1 VHHFLEG
8 PMNTIPEPTSPEALS
23 RLAQELTDIAERSQ
37 RLIADFTEN
46 ADKLNTG
53 ETQQEFMLIGQ
64 TFMQYAMKLA
74 ENPIQMIEAQAD
86 LWAQYS
92 SLWQNTLQRITGNEA
107 APVATPDAG
116 DRRFKD
122 AEWSNNII
130 FDYIK
135 QSYLLTSRWLVDQT
149 GHTEGLEPHLAKK
162 VDFFTRQFVDAI
174 SPTNFV
180 ATNPTVLKETLE
192 TRGENLLKGLQNIL
206 SDMERGHGQLRISQ
220 TDMEAFSVGENIAV
234 TPGQVVFQNELMQL
248 IHYEPTTETQ
258 FETPLLIV
266 PPWINKFYIL
276 DLRPEN
282 SFIKWATDQGHSVYV
297 ISWINPTEELRH
309 KDFTSYMMDGPL
321 AALEAIKTDIG
332 VQKVNAIGYCLG
344 GTLLSATLAYAA
356 KKNMDSFASATF
368 FTTLVDFEKAG
379 ELSVFVD
386 EDQIQA
392 IERKMRDK
400 GFLDGAEM
408 ASTFNSLRSND
419 LIWSFV
425 VSNYLMGKEPFPFDL
440 LFWNS
445 DSTRLPEAMHSFYLR
460 NMYQKNLMREPGGIS
475 MGNVPINL
483 GDIDV
488 PTYFLATKEDHIAPW
503 PGVYQGMKRFGGQS
517 KFVLAA
523 SGHIA
528 GVINPPTA
536 EKYSYWTN
544 EQKLDEQEDW
554 LESSVEKPGSWWNDW
569 QSWILSNTG
578 QKVPARIPGKG
589 KLSSIEAA
597 PGSYVKVRS

>member
-1 VHHFLEG
+1 
-8 PMNTIPEPTSPEALS
+8 MNTSPEQTSQEALS
-23 RLAQELTDIAERSQ
+23 RLAEELTDIAERSQ

-46 ADKLNTG
+46 ADKLNAG

-92 SLWQNTLQRITGNEA
+92 TLWQNTLQRMTGNEA
-107 APVATPDAG
+107 EPVASPDAG

-149 GHTEGLEPHLAKK
+149 GHAEGLEPHLAKK

-206 SDMERGHGQLRISQ
+206 NDMERGHGQLRISQ

-258 FETPLLIV
+258 FETPLLII

-332 VQKVNAIGYCLG
+332 IQKVNAIGYCLG

-392 IERKMRDK
+392 IERKMREK

-475 MGNVPINL
+475 MANVPINL

-503 PGVYQGMKRFGGQS
+503 PGVYQGMKRFGGES

-528 GVINPPTA
+528 GVINPPAA

-544 EQKLDEQEDW
+544 EQKLDEQGDW
-554 LESSVEKPGSWWNDW
+554 LESSVEKPGSWWIDW
-569 QSWILSNTG
+569 QSWVLSNTG
-578 QKVPARIPGKG
+578 QQVPARIPGKG
-589 KLSSIEAA
+589 KLSRIEAA

>member
-1 VHHFLEG
+1 
-8 PMNTIPEPTSPEALS
+8 MNTSPEQTSQEALS
-23 RLAQELTDIAERSQ
+23 RLAEELTDIAERSQ

-46 ADKLNTG
+46 ADKLNAG

-92 SLWQNTLQRITGNEA
+92 TLWQNTLQRMTGNEA
-107 APVATPDAG
+107 EPVATPDAG

-149 GHTEGLEPHLAKK
+149 GQAEGLEPHLAKK

-332 VQKVNAIGYCLG
+332 IQKVNAIGYCLG

-392 IERKMRDK
+392 IERKMRDR

-425 VSNYLMGKEPFPFDL
+425 VSNYLMGREPFPFDL

-460 NMYQKNLMREPGGIS
+460 NMYQKNLMCEPGGIS

-503 PGVYQGMKRFGGQS
+503 PGVYQGMKRFGGES

-528 GVINPPTA
+528 GVINPPAA

-544 EQKLDEQEDW
+544 EHNLDEQGDW
-554 LESSVEKPGSWWNDW
+554 LESSVEKPGSWWIDW

-589 KLSSIEAA
+589 KLSRIEAA

>member
-1 VHHFLEG
+1 V
-8 PMNTIPEPTSPEALS
+8 NTIPEQTSQEALS
-23 RLAQELTDIAERSQ
+23 RLAEELTDIAERSQ

-569 QSWILSNTG
+569 QSWILSNSG

>member
-1 VHHFLEG
+1 
-8 PMNTIPEPTSPEALS
+8 
-23 RLAQELTDIAERSQ
+23 
-37 RLIADFTEN
+37 FTEN
-46 ADKLNTG
+46 ADKLNAG

-92 SLWQNTLQRITGNEA
+92 SLWQNTLQRMTGNEA
-107 APVATPDAG
+107 EPIATPDAG

-392 IERKMRDK
+392 IDRKMRDK

>member
-1 VHHFLEG
+1 
-8 PMNTIPEPTSPEALS
+8 MNTSPEQTSQEALS

-92 SLWQNTLQRITGNEA
+92 TLWQNTLQRMTGNEA
-107 APVATPDAG
+107 EPVATPDAG

-122 AEWSNNII
+122 SEWSNNII

-149 GHTEGLEPHLAKK
+149 GHAEGLEPHLAKK

-206 SDMERGHGQLRISQ
+206 NDMERGHGQLRISQ

-258 FETPLLIV
+258 FETPLLII

-332 VQKVNAIGYCLG
+332 IQKVNAIGYCLG

-503 PGVYQGMKRFGGQS
+503 PGVYQGMKRFGGES

-528 GVINPPTA
+528 GVINPPAA

-544 EQKLDEQEDW
+544 EKKLDEQGDW
-554 LESSVEKPGSWWNDW
+554 LESSVEKPGSWWIDW

-578 QKVPARIPGKG
+578 LKVPARIPGKG
-589 KLSSIEAA
+589 KLSRIEAA

>member
-1 VHHFLEG
+1 V
-8 PMNTIPEPTSPEALS
+8 NTIPEQTSQEALS
-23 RLAQELTDIAERSQ
+23 RLAEELTDIAERSQ

-248 IHYEPTTETQ
+248 IHYEPTTATQ

>member
-1 VHHFLEG
+1 V
-8 PMNTIPEPTSPEALS
+8 NTIPDQTSQEALS
-23 RLAQELTDIAERSQ
+23 RLAEELTDIAERSQ

-503 PGVYQGMKRFGGQS
+503 PGVYQGMKRFSGQS

>member
-1 VHHFLEG
+1 
-8 PMNTIPEPTSPEALS
+8 MNTIPEPTSPEALS
-23 RLAQELTDIAERSQ
+23 RLAEELTDIAERSQ

-46 ADKLNTG
+46 ADKLHTG

-64 TFMQYAMKLA
+64 TFMRYAMKLA

-92 SLWQNTLQRITGNEA
+92 SLWQNTLQRMTGNEA
-107 APVATPDAG
+107 EPVATPDAG

>member
-1 VHHFLEG
+1 
-8 PMNTIPEPTSPEALS
+8 MNTSPEQTSQEALS
-23 RLAQELTDIAERSQ
+23 RLAEELTDIAERSQ

-46 ADKLNTG
+46 ADKLNAG

-92 SLWQNTLQRITGNEA
+92 TLWQNTLQRMTGNEA
-107 APVATPDAG
+107 EPVASPDAG

-149 GHTEGLEPHLAKK
+149 GHAEGLEPHLAKK

-220 TDMEAFSVGENIAV
+220 TDMDAFSVGENIAV
-234 TPGQVVFQNELMQL
+234 TPGQVVFENELMQL

-258 FETPLLIV
+258 FETPLLII

-332 VQKVNAIGYCLG
+332 IQKVNAIGYCLG

-356 KKNMDSFASATF
+356 KKNLDNFASATF

-503 PGVYQGMKRFGGQS
+503 PGVYQGMKRFGGES

-528 GVINPPTA
+528 GVINPPAA

-544 EQKLDEQEDW
+544 EQKLDEQGDW
-554 LESSVEKPGSWWNDW
+554 LESSVEKPGSWWIDW

-578 QKVPARIPGKG
+578 LKVPARIPGKG
-589 KLSSIEAA
+589 KLSRIEAA

>member
-1 VHHFLEG
+1 
-8 PMNTIPEPTSPEALS
+8 MNTSPEQTSQEALS
-23 RLAQELTDIAERSQ
+23 RLAEELTDIAERSQ

-46 ADKLNTG
+46 ADKLNAG

-92 SLWQNTLQRITGNEA
+92 TLWQNTLQRMTGNEA
-107 APVATPDAG
+107 EPVATPDAG

-149 GHTEGLEPHLAKK
+149 GHAEGLEPHLAKK
-162 VDFFTRQFVDAI
+162 VDFFTRQFIDAI

-258 FETPLLIV
+258 FETPLLII

-344 GTLLSATLAYAA
+344 GTLLSATLAYAT
-356 KKNMDSFASATF
+356 KKNLDNFASATF

-503 PGVYQGMKRFGGQS
+503 PGVYQGMKRFGGES

-528 GVINPPTA
+528 GVINPPAA

-544 EQKLDEQEDW
+544 EQKLDEQGDW
-554 LESSVEKPGSWWNDW
+554 LESSVEKPGSWWIDW

-578 QKVPARIPGKG
+578 LKVPARIPGKG
-589 KLSSIEAA
+589 KLSRIEAA

>member
-1 VHHFLEG
+1 
-8 PMNTIPEPTSPEALS
+8 MNTIPEPTSPEALS
-23 RLAQELTDIAERSQ
+23 RLAEELTDIAERSQ

-107 APVATPDAG
+107 APVAAPDAG

-569 QSWILSNTG
+569 QSWILSNSG

>member
-1 VHHFLEG
+1 
-8 PMNTIPEPTSPEALS
+8 
-23 RLAQELTDIAERSQ
+23 
-37 RLIADFTEN
+37 
-46 ADKLNTG
+46 
-53 ETQQEFMLIGQ
+53 
-64 TFMQYAMKLA
+64 MKLA

-92 SLWQNTLQRITGNEA
+92 SLWQNTLQRMTGNEA
-107 APVATPDAG
+107 EPVATPDAG

-192 TRGENLLKGLQNIL
+192 TRGENLLKGLQNVL

-483 GDIDV
+483 GDIDI

>member
-1 VHHFLEG
+1 V
-8 PMNTIPEPTSPEALS
+8 NTIPDQTSQEALS
-23 RLAQELTDIAERSQ
+23 RLAEELTDIAERSQ

-92 SLWQNTLQRITGNEA
+92 SLWQNTLQRMTGNEA
-107 APVATPDAG
+107 EPVATPDAG

-258 FETPLLIV
+258 FETPLLII

-276 DLRPEN
+276 DLRPGN

-332 VQKVNAIGYCLG
+332 IQKVNAIGYCLG

-503 PGVYQGMKRFGGQS
+503 PGVYQGMKRFGGES

-528 GVINPPTA
+528 GVINPPAA

-544 EQKLDEQEDW
+544 EKKLDEQGDW
-554 LESSVEKPGSWWNDW
+554 LESSVEKPGSWWVDW

-578 QKVPARIPGKG
+578 LKVPARIPGKG
-589 KLSSIEAA
+589 KLSRIEAA

>member
-1 VHHFLEG
+1 
-8 PMNTIPEPTSPEALS
+8 MNTIPEPTSPEALS
-23 RLAQELTDIAERSQ
+23 RLAEELTDIAERSQ

-53 ETQQEFMLIGQ
+53 DTQQEFMLIGQ

-92 SLWQNTLQRITGNEA
+92 SLWQNTLQRMTGNEA
-107 APVATPDAG
+107 EPVATPDAG

-332 VQKVNAIGYCLG
+332 IQKVNAIGYCLG

-483 GDIDV
+483 GDIDI

>member
-1 VHHFLEG
+1 
-8 PMNTIPEPTSPEALS
+8 MNTSPEQTSQEALS
-23 RLAQELTDIAERSQ
+23 RLAEELTDIAERSQ

-46 ADKLNTG
+46 ADKLNAG

-74 ENPIQMIEAQAD
+74 ENPIQMLEAQAD

-92 SLWQNTLQRITGNEA
+92 TLWHNTLQRMTGNEA
-107 APVATPDAG
+107 EPVATPDAG

-149 GHTEGLEPHLAKK
+149 GHAEGLEPHLAKK

-258 FETPLLIV
+258 FDTPLLII

-297 ISWINPTEELRH
+297 ISWINPTEELRY

-356 KKNMDSFASATF
+356 KKNLDNFASATF

-503 PGVYQGMKRFGGQS
+503 PGVYQGMKRFGGET

-528 GVINPPTA
+528 GVINPPAA

-544 EQKLDEQEDW
+544 EQKLDEQGDW
-554 LESSVEKPGSWWNDW
+554 LESSVEKPGSWWIDW

-578 QKVPARIPGKG
+578 LRVPARIPGKG
-589 KLSSIEAA
+589 KLSRIEAA

>member
-1 VHHFLEG
+1 
-8 PMNTIPEPTSPEALS
+8 MNTSPEQTSQEALS
-23 RLAQELTDIAERSQ
+23 RLAEELTDIAERSQ

-46 ADKLNTG
+46 ADKLNAG

-74 ENPIQMIEAQAD
+74 ENPIQMLEAQAD

-92 SLWQNTLQRITGNEA
+92 TLWQNTLQRMTGNEA
-107 APVATPDAG
+107 EPVATPDAG

-149 GHTEGLEPHLAKK
+149 EQAEGLEPHLAKK

-332 VQKVNAIGYCLG
+332 IQKVNAIGYCLG

-392 IERKMRDK
+392 IERKMRDR
-400 GFLDGAEM
+400 GFLDGAEI

-425 VSNYLMGKEPFPFDL
+425 VSNYLMGREPFPFDL

-460 NMYQKNLMREPGGIS
+460 NMYQKNLMCEPGGIS

-503 PGVYQGMKRFGGQS
+503 PGVYQGMKRFGGES

-528 GVINPPTA
+528 GVINPPAA

-544 EQKLDEQEDW
+544 EQNLDEQGDW
-554 LESSVEKPGSWWNDW
+554 LESSVEKSGSWWIDW

-589 KLSSIEAA
+589 KLSRIEAA

>member
-1 VHHFLEG
+1 
-8 PMNTIPEPTSPEALS
+8 MKTIPEPTSPEALS
-23 RLAQELTDIAERSQ
+23 RLAEELTDIAERSQ

-149 GHTEGLEPHLAKK
+149 GHIEGLEPHLAKRI
-162 VDFFTRQFVDAI
+162 DFFTRQFVDAI

>member
-1 VHHFLEG
+1 
-8 PMNTIPEPTSPEALS
+8 MNTIPEPTSPEALS

-92 SLWQNTLQRITGNEA
+92 SLWQNTLQRMTGNEA
-107 APVATPDAG
+107 EPVATPDAG

-569 QSWILSNTG
+569 QSWILSNSG

>member
-1 VHHFLEG
+1 
-8 PMNTIPEPTSPEALS
+8 MNTIPEPTSPEALS
-23 RLAQELTDIAERSQ
+23 RLAEELTDIAERSQ

-92 SLWQNTLQRITGNEA
+92 SLWQNTLQRMTGNEA
-107 APVATPDAG
+107 EPVATPDAG

-483 GDIDV
+483 DDIDV

>member
-1 VHHFLEG
+1 V
-8 PMNTIPEPTSPEALS
+8 NTIPEQTSQEALS
-23 RLAQELTDIAERSQ
+23 RLAEELTDIAERSQ

-92 SLWQNTLQRITGNEA
+92 SLWQSTLQRITGNEA

-356 KKNMDSFASATF
+356 KKNLDNFASATF

-569 QSWILSNTG
+569 QSWILSNSG
-578 QKVPARIPGKG
+578 QKVPARSPGKG

>member
-1 VHHFLEG
+1 
-8 PMNTIPEPTSPEALS
+8 MNTSPEQTSQEALS
-23 RLAQELTDIAERSQ
+23 RLAEELTDIAERSQ

-46 ADKLNTG
+46 ADKLNAG

-92 SLWQNTLQRITGNEA
+92 TLWQNTLQRMTGNEA
-107 APVATPDAG
+107 EPVASPDAG

-149 GHTEGLEPHLAKK
+149 GHAEGLEPHLAKK

-220 TDMEAFSVGENIAV
+220 TDMDAFSVGENIAV

-258 FETPLLIV
+258 FETPLLII

-309 KDFTSYMMDGPL
+309 KDFSSYMMDGPL

-356 KKNMDSFASATF
+356 KKNLDNFASATF

-400 GFLDGAEM
+400 GFLDGTEM

-503 PGVYQGMKRFGGQS
+503 PGVYQGMKRFGGET

-528 GVINPPTA
+528 GVINPPAA

-544 EQKLDEQEDW
+544 EKKLDEQGDW
-554 LESSVEKPGSWWNDW
+554 LESSVEKPGSWWIDW

-578 QKVPARIPGKG
+578 LKVPARIPGKG
-589 KLSSIEAA
+589 KLSRIEAA

>member
-1 VHHFLEG
+1 
-8 PMNTIPEPTSPEALS
+8 MNTIPEPTSPEALS
-23 RLAQELTDIAERSQ
+23 RLAEELTDIAERSQ

-92 SLWQNTLQRITGNEA
+92 SLWQNTLQRMTGNEA
-107 APVATPDAG
+107 EPVVTPDAG

-483 GDIDV
+483 GDIDI

>member
-1 VHHFLEG
+1 
-8 PMNTIPEPTSPEALS
+8 MNTIPEPTSPEALS

-569 QSWILSNTG
+569 QSWILSNSG

>member
-1 VHHFLEG
+1 
-8 PMNTIPEPTSPEALS
+8 MNTSPEQTSQEALS
-23 RLAQELTDIAERSQ
+23 RLAEELTDIAERSQ

-332 VQKVNAIGYCLG
+332 IQKVNAIGYCLG

-569 QSWILSNTG
+569 QSWILSNSG

>member
-1 VHHFLEG
+1 
-8 PMNTIPEPTSPEALS
+8 MNTSPEQTSQEALS
-23 RLAQELTDIAERSQ
+23 RLAEELTDIAERSQ

-46 ADKLNTG
+46 ADKLNAG

-92 SLWQNTLQRITGNEA
+92 TLWQNTLQRMTGNEA
-107 APVATPDAG
+107 EPVASPDAG

-149 GHTEGLEPHLAKK
+149 GHAEGLEPHLAKK
-162 VDFFTRQFVDAI
+162 VDFFTRQFADAI

-220 TDMEAFSVGENIAV
+220 TDMDAFSVGENIAV
-234 TPGQVVFQNELMQL
+234 TPGQVVFENELMQL

-258 FETPLLIV
+258 FETPLLII

-332 VQKVNAIGYCLG
+332 IQKVNAIGYCLG

-475 MGNVPINL
+475 MANVPINL

-503 PGVYQGMKRFGGQS
+503 PGVYQGMKRFGGES

-528 GVINPPTA
+528 GVINPPAA

-544 EQKLDEQEDW
+544 EQKLDEHGDW
-554 LESSVEKPGSWWNDW
+554 LESSVEKPGSWWIDW

-578 QKVPARIPGKG
+578 LKVPARIPGKG
-589 KLSSIEAA
+589 KLSRIEAA

>member
-1 VHHFLEG
+1 
-8 PMNTIPEPTSPEALS
+8 MNTIPEQTSPEALS
-23 RLAQELTDIAERSQ
+23 RLAEELTDIAERSQ

-149 GHTEGLEPHLAKK
+149 GHAEGLEPHLAKK

-332 VQKVNAIGYCLG
+332 IQKVNAIGYCLG

>member
-1 VHHFLEG
+1 V
-8 PMNTIPEPTSPEALS
+8 NTIPEQTSQEALS
-23 RLAQELTDIAERSQ
+23 RLAEELTDIAERSQ

>member
-1 VHHFLEG
+1 
-8 PMNTIPEPTSPEALS
+8 MNTIPEPTSPEALS
-23 RLAQELTDIAERSQ
+23 RLAEELTDIAERSQ

-46 ADKLNTG
+46 ADKLNAG

-92 SLWQNTLQRITGNEA
+92 SLWQNTLQRMTGNEA
-107 APVATPDAG
+107 EPVATPDAG